1 MATENTATIA
11 AEQDANMLDPGVQ
24 GQALLSFVESV
35 VKDDLL
41 ASLITAV
48 LIVIV
53 TAIITHLLTNFL
65 RGLLSRDNSPLPQSS
80 IFINIGRVVMWFIGL
95 SVMLSTCFGVNVT
108 AAVTALGIGG
118 LAISLGFQDTVSNL
132 IGGLQLSIMSIVEP
146 GDHIEMAG
154 VRGVVKDVTWR
165 QVTLETPTGGLVIIP
180 NQIIN
185 KNTFTHLPDVEK
197 IVVPINVSK
206 DVCDLSLFTR
216 CVQEAVDYSVQR
228 VASLHKP
235 SKVLFDSTTEFGY
248 SGNVILWMSEDDDV
262 LQVKD
267 AVVRAI
273 APFSAKDFAQPGS
286 APEALAVLASIVGGE
301 SRGTA
306 EAGNDADAG
315 EADAS
320 GPKAS

>member
-24 GQALLSFVESV
+24 GQALLSFVEGV

-48 LIVIV
+48 LIVIA
-53 TAIITHLLTNFL
+53 TAIIAHLLTKFL
-65 RGLLSRDNSPLPQSS
+65 RRLLSHDNSPLHQSS

-154 VRGVVKDVTWR
+154 VRGVVMDVTWR

-206 DVCDLSLFTR
+206 DV
-216 CVQEAVDYSVQR
+216 
-228 VASLHKP
+228 
-235 SKVLFDSTTEFGY
+235 
-248 SGNVILWMSEDDDV
+248 
-262 LQVKD
+262 
-267 AVVRAI
+267 
-273 APFSAKDFAQPGS
+273 
-286 APEALAVLASIVGGE
+286 
-301 SRGTA
+301 
-306 EAGNDADAG
+306 
-315 EADAS
+315 
-320 GPKAS
+320 